1 MSTKK
6 KSDFGPEALHRYG
19 LAHFLPRRFNTL
31 IHTFDSPSWC
41 AMSGTVR
48 GRSATDGVED
58 CLEEGVET
66 EAAPHYAT
74 ATAKLFKHAVAGN
87 GLADHRRESY
97 VQ

>member
-19 LAHFLPRRFNTL
+19 LVHFLPRRFNTL

-58 CLEEGVET
+58 CLEEGVEQGG
-66 EAAPHYAT
+66 PPLRYRHR
-74 ATAKLFKHAVAGN
+74 TAKLFKHAVAGN
-87 GLADHRRESY
+87 GLAH
-97 VQ
+97 